1 MNGQWGISFPGN
13 RKNKIDEIFLFEWN
27 AAKSGLLWLS
37 LKAKLSSSI
46 YSILPR
52 WIERYFSFSN
62 MTSVALILGDRSTLD
77 AVQKHHSN
85 YYICNRKSFSWT
97 NVWDHLA
104 LWLQTE
110 TNEIPLFST
119 SPTMSVISL
128 SVPGY
133 LSHRETESNKE
144 SDTGTQEE
152 HRSPGTQVS
161 RINGRKTDKGR
172 KWKVQ
177 LDPQGQNQQNKPGN
191 NWTKKSNHWQWYRNI
206 VLQRDALPLYKD
218 HSKVMKLD
226 SPNSHTLDLKLDPSS
241 SYIET
246 EIYVYLYRKS
256 TLNNWTPAWYHSP
269 QRLNKSSISHF
280 NLGW

>member
-52 WIERYFSFSN
+52 WIERYFSFPN

-85 YYICNRKSFSWT
+85 YYICNRNVFSWT

-110 TNEIPLFST
+110 TNEIPLFS
-119 SPTMSVISL
+119 SSKRRKAI
-128 SVPGY
+128 
-133 LSHRETESNKE
+133 RKAIR
-144 SDTGTQEE
+144 E
-152 HRSPGTQVS
+152 HRRS
-161 RINGRKTDKGR
+161 TDHQEHR
-172 KWKVQ
+172 W
-177 LDPQGQNQQNKPGN
+177 
-191 NWTKKSNHWQWYRNI
+191 
-206 VLQRDALPLYKD
+206 A
-218 HSKVMKLD
+218 
-226 SPNSHTLDLKLDPSS
+226 
-241 SYIET
+241 E
-246 EIYVYLYRKS
+246 
-256 TLNNWTPAWYHSP
+256 
-269 QRLNKSSISHF
+269 
-280 NLGW
+280 